1 MFKPF
6 WSIIKCSPGLLILQS
21 FDILTTHLNEPISHS
36 NVFCNHQ
43 NHRYNRKKISGL
55 GKEIASGT
63 VMRRMNR
70 MVQPGQSY
78 AQAVV
83 RKGNWVEK
91 NQAQGGISEEK
102 KTFVT
107 NEERNETKMGKIDET
122 EEVRSCEKD
131 NGQDRIERH
140 IGEQSQEIIIEFSP
154 TEQEIHWLEGG
165 MVAVM
170 KSLMSLTSIQERM
183 DVDGGLITLTPLG
196 GRAVLLIE
204 RVNGY
209 LCEYMEQNKEL
220 IETWFESI
228 SPWAV
233 ATSHRSQLV
242 WVRISGIPLKAWS
255 DRCFTMI
262 GGTVGEVVMVHED
275 TKCKSVLC
283 EGRVILLVPETQKI
297 SKVLKLKVDGQLYE
311 VQIVEEEWR
320 SNPDWWLSES
330 DRRSPTTASSEYS
343 SKSSDCE
350 DHEFINDEICGDDEE
365 TTDLELLQEEA
376 ILNSKSDPVEG
387 ESLGNYGYQ
396 KEIGLEN
403 VNGLGRVGRKFC

>member
-1 MFKPF
+1 
-6 WSIIKCSPGLLILQS
+6 
-21 FDILTTHLNEPISHS
+21 
-36 NVFCNHQ
+36 
-43 NHRYNRKKISGL
+43 
-55 GKEIASGT
+55 
-63 VMRRMNR
+63 MRRMNR